1 MPDVETWATYYDYS
15 SAYLLLRDVLLWKC
29 SCSFFT
35 EEIAVIVHHYQDIF
49 CRVCDWDWFACFRR
63 EVCSVL
69 TLKNV
74 SPLIRCAIH
83 FRNGNAFNLLLISCG
98 DHWVIPSQVQLVS
111 SHCLCILGLF
121 WYLLLYLFTIYD
133 NKIELC
139 FSQTIALKSWS
150 CLELFLFL
158 QRSAEEFL
166 WLLVKVALYC
176 LSGKDFCLLSRM
188 AYNHL

>member
-1 MPDVETWATYYDYS
+1 MLCAHFKECVTLNQVCHTFSEWQCFQFIAHQLWRSLGNSFTSATC
-15 SAYLLLRDVLLWKC
+15 K
-29 SCSFFT
+29 
-35 EEIAVIVHHYQDIF
+35 
-49 CRVCDWDWFACFRR
+49 
-63 EVCSVL
+63 L
-69 TLKNV
+69 TL
-74 SPLIRCAIH
+74 LI
-83 FRNGNAFNLLLISCG
+83 
-98 DHWVIPSQVQLVS
+98 
-111 SHCLCILGLF
+111 CILGLF